1 MPAVAT
7 PEVVQEIKIKRAN
20 QQWLDQHRE
29 DLRAKYADRYVA
41 VFDGQVVAAGEDF
54 PTLLATLRKAIR
66 GKSPSLAAIE
76 LIGKDEFVWVL

>member
-1 MPAVAT
+1 MPAFAT
-7 PEVVQEIKIKRAN
+7 PQVLEEIKIKRAN
-20 QQWLDQHRE
+20 QQWLDQHRA

-41 VFDGQVVAAGEDF
+41 VFDGQVVADEEDF
-54 PTLLATLRKAIR
+54 PTLLSRLKKAIK